1 MFEVLKQF
9 YSVHY
14 NVGAFIIL
22 LVFTLIYMLSKKN
35 HKGSIIIS
43 AIIIAL
49 NVFVYKKTVDRV
61 WILTENEK
69 TMRFSVHQDWT
80 ITDEN
85 GELHHW
91 CWLDEWWDRIASTD
105 LVGTLWGSKQV
116 NSYRKTSEER
126 LNQ

>member
-35 HKGSIIIS
+35 YRGSIIIS

-105 LVGTLWGSKQV
+105 LVGTLWGTKQV

>member
-49 NVFVYKKTVDRV
+49 NVFVYKKTVNRV

>member
-91 CWLDEWWDRIASTD
+91 CWLDEWWDSIASTD

>member
-35 HKGSIIIS
+35 HRGSIIIS

-69 TMRFSVHQDWT
+69 TMRFSAHQDWT

>member
-1 MFEVLKQF
+1 
-9 YSVHY
+9 
-14 NVGAFIIL
+14 
-22 LVFTLIYMLSKKN
+22 MLSKKN
-35 HKGSIIIS
+35 HRGSIIIS

>member
-35 HKGSIIIS
+35 HRGSIIIS

>member
-1 MFEVLKQF
+1 MFQVLKQF

-35 HKGSIIIS
+35 HRGSIIIS